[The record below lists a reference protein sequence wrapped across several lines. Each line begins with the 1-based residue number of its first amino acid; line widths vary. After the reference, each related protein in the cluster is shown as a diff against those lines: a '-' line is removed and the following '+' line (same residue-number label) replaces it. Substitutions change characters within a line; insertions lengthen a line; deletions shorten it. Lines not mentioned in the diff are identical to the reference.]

1 MYINQRII
9 CVHVLSVPLGSL
21 NNWTPTI
28 EQSECVGT
36 SNIGGNKMSNDFY
49 NVSDEAREVI
59 NQVIDTLDSA
69 INDKRVLYPV
79 TIDKG
84 NGEINSHFEYREQ
97 HLQSTIEWAI
107 DYIGGNIDIDG
118 DSDEQSIL
126 GGNHHE

>member
-1 MYINQRII
+1 
-9 CVHVLSVPLGSL
+9 
-21 NNWTPTI
+21 
-28 EQSECVGT
+28 
-36 SNIGGNKMSNDFY
+36 MSNDFY

-118 DSDEQSIL
+118 DFDEQSIL